1 MRRKNMQSIDMQ
13 LKSAIQKAVK
23 TSFDLDLELGQI
35 VIETPKNKSH
45 GDFSSNVAMQ
55 LTRQLHQNPRMI
67 AEKIIENFSKEEA
80 NVSKIE
86 IAGPGFLNFTLG
98 TDSFAKVVSD
108 VLAKKEEYGQQPAN
122 GIKVNL
128 EYVSANPTGS
138 LHLGHARGAAWGD
151 SCSRIMKKAGYDV
164 TREYYVN
171 DAGNQITNL
180 ALSLQA
186 RYMQALGHEKEIGQ
200 DGYLGQDIQDKGKE
214 LAETYGDTYLADTP
228 ENLAFFRKVGIEFE
242 LDKIKKDLN
251 AYRVHFDVWSSEQS
265 IRDAGLVEQAVQK
278 LTEAGHTY
286 ESEGALWFRTTTF
299 GDDKDRV
306 LRKQDGSLTYLV
318 PDIAYHNNKFERGYD
333 VLVDFFGA
341 DHHGYIP
348 RLKGSMTALG
358 NNADKLNV
366 DIIQM
371 VRLVSNG
378 EEMKMSKRL
387 GNATTINE
395 LCEKVGVD
403 AARYFFVQRALDS
416 HLDFDIELAT
426 KKSNENPVYYAQ
438 YAHARMCSILKAA
451 TDIELAESFEGLTHE
466 KEIDLMKTLQEFNKV
481 ILDAAKTR
489 QVHKMCH
496 YIQSLASK
504 FHTFY
509 NACKV
514 IDRDNLALSSQRL
527 ALVEAT
533 KIVLANALDCIGVE
547 AVETM

>member
-1 MRRKNMQSIDMQ
+1 MQSIEVE
-13 LKSAIQKAVK
+13 LKQAIQNAVK
-23 TSFDLDLELGQI
+23 KAFDLDLDVQNI
-35 VIETPKNKSH
+35 VVETPKNKDH

-67 AEKIIENFSKEEA
+67 AQSILDAFSLEMVS
-80 NVSKIE
+80 NVE
-86 IAGPGFLNFTLG
+86 IARPGFLNFTLSKDRFS
-98 TDSFAKVVSD
+98 TVISE
-108 VLAKKEEYGQQPAN
+108 VLAQKENYGQQPAN
-122 GIKVNL
+122 GIKVDL

-151 SCSRIMKKAGYDV
+151 SCARIMKKAGYDV

-180 ALSLQA
+180 ALSLNA
-186 RYMQALGHEKEIGQ
+186 RYRQAQGIPTEIGQ
-200 DGYLGQDIQDKGKE
+200 DGYMGKDVEEKGYE
-214 LAETYGDTYLADTP
+214 LAKEYPQTYLEPTE
-228 ENLAFFRKVGIEFE
+228 ENFKVEAAINE
-242 LDKIKKDLN
+242 LNEKGYVYEKD
-251 AYRVHFDVWSSEQS
+251 
-265 IRDAGLVEQAVQK
+265 
-278 LTEAGHTY
+278 
-286 ESEGALWFRTTTF
+286 GALWFETTKF

-318 PDIAYHNNKFERGYD
+318 PDIAYHNDKCQRGFD
-333 VLVDFFGA
+333 MLVDFFGA

-348 RLKGSMTALG
+348 RLKASMTALG
-358 NNADKLNV
+358 NDADKLHV

-395 LCEKVGVD
+395 LCDKVGVD

-438 YAHARMCSILKAA
+438 YAHARMCSIQKQAQ
-451 TDIELAESFEGLTHE
+451 DIELATSFEDLTNE
-466 KEIDLMKTLQEFNKV
+466 KEIELMKSLQEFNKV
-481 ILDAAKTR
+481 IVETAQSR

-496 YIQSLASK
+496 YIQNLASK
-504 FHTFY
+504 FHSFY

-514 IDRDNLALSSQRL
+514 VDRDNLELSAQRL
-527 ALVEAT
+527 ALVKAT
-533 KIVLANALDCIGVE
+533 QIVLANALECIGVE
-547 AVETM
+547 AVESM